1 MKLIIQNASG
11 ENHNIKLP
19 TGILLNRVS
28 AGIVS
33 GVLKKYD
40 VEISKKQLTELM
52 KVAKT
57 YKKHHPEWKLIEV
70 DDAGGEHVEIII

>member
-1 MKLIIQNASG
+1 MRLVIQNASG

-19 TGILLNRVS
+19 TGILLNGVS

-40 VEISKKQLTELM
+40 VEISKKQLAELM
-52 KVAKT
+52 TLAKN
-57 YKKHHPEWKLIEV
+57 YKKHHPDWKLLEV
-70 DDAGGEHVEIII
+70 DDANGEHVEVII

>member
-1 MKLIIQNASG
+1 MRLIIQNTSG

-19 TGILLNRVS
+19 TGIVLNRIS

-40 VEISKKQLTELM
+40 VEISKKQLVELM
-52 KVAKT
+52 RVAKN
-57 YKKHHPEWKLIEV
+57 YKKQHPEWKLLEV